1 MKKITALC
9 LCLILTLGL
18 LAGCARPADN
28 KNNKINVVATIFP
41 QYDFTRQLAKDKV
54 NLSLLIPPGGEAHT
68 YEPTPQDM
76 ITIQNAD
83 IFIYVGGENDTWL
96 DGILENINTENMTI
110 LKLLDCVDTLEE
122 EVVEGMQAPGEGG
135 HDHGEDEEEADE
147 HVWTSPVNAS
157 KIAAEIA
164 RALEEK
170 DPENATFYT
179 ENLQQYQAELT
190 DLDNAFRGLAER
202 AKSKELI
209 FGDRFPLRYFAEE
222 YGFTYF
228 AAFPG
233 CSAESE
239 PSAKTISFLIDKTKA
254 DDVKTIFYIEFSN
267 HQAADTIA
275 EAAGASTALFHSCH
289 NVTTDEM
296 EQGVT
301 YLSLMRQNLKTLETV
316 LL

>member
-9 LCLILTLGL
+9 LCFILTLGL
-18 LAGCARPADN
+18 LAGCARSADN

-170 DPENATFYT
+170 DPENASFYI
-179 ENLQQYQAELT
+179 ENLKQYQAELT

-239 PSAKTISFLIDKTKA
+239 PSAKTIAFLIDKAKA

-275 EAAGASTALFHSCH
+275 QAVGASTALFHSCH

-301 YLSLMRQNLKTLETV
+301 YLSLMRQNLKTLEMA